1 MTAPKSDRVYLRHI
15 LQAIDRIERYLDG
28 VSEAEFME
36 DELRQDGV
44 IRQLSIIGE
53 AVKRLS
59 DETRAEHP
67 MIPWR
72 DVAGM
77 RDKLI
82 HDYFG
87 VDLEA
92 VWDTATQDLTPLKRE
107 VQVALA
113 DQDT

>member
-1 MTAPKSDRVYLRHI
+1 MKKGRDVVYLRHI
-15 LQAIDRIERYLDG
+15 LESIERIERYLGD
-28 VSEAEFME
+28 VDEEQFMAN
-36 DELRQDGV
+36 ELVQDGV

-59 DETRAEHP
+59 DDVREMHP
-67 MIPWR
+67 SIPWR
-72 DVAGM
+72 DIAGM

-92 VWDTATQDLTPLKRE
+92 VWDTATRDLVSLKE
-107 VQVALA
+107 VVVHVLNR
-113 DQDT
+113 

>member
-1 MTAPKSDRVYLRHI
+1 MMKMRDDTVYLQHI
-15 LQAIDRIERYLDG
+15 LEGIERIERYTEGLTEHD
-28 VSEAEFME
+28 FLE

-53 AVKRLS
+53 AVKQLS
-59 DETRAEHP
+59 DETRQDYP
-67 MIPWR
+67 SVPWQ
-72 DVAGM
+72 DIAGM

-92 VWDTATQDLTPLKRE
+92 VWDTVKRDVRPLKNV
-107 VQVALA
+107 VQNILE
-113 DQDT
+113 

>member
-1 MTAPKSDRVYLRHI
+1 MATHKKDRVYLEHI
-15 LQAIDRIERYLDG
+15 LEAIERIERYLDG
-28 VSEAEFME
+28 VSEGEFVE

-59 DETRAEHP
+59 DSIRTHHP
-67 MIPWR
+67 AVPWR
-72 DVAGM
+72 DIAGM

-87 VDLEA
+87 VDVEA

-107 VQVALA
+107 VQTALA
-113 DQDT
+113 KLDI